1 MELNG
6 YWDAANVVPG
16 AAETGTAIRKLVRL
30 GLHQR
35 SAVDHA
41 GDPGVLHVDGND
53 GGAPAI
59 TETGGALTTLIATYA
74 GSTGITTA
82 EGLADAI
89 TRYVRGCLFSS
100 STTCVDRGAGL
111 KLWDIF
117 HSNPV
122 VVGPPNAGARELAY
136 KEFVTR
142 YAHRKRVIYA
152 GSNGGFVH
160 GFNTGEWD
168 TTLDPDNYNRG
179 TGAEEFGF
187 MAYPARKKI
196 RSLPTSTVTKLIT
209 MDGSPQ
215 AADIWLYPTA
225 TSVAGDATTWNTGAR
240 C

>member
-1 MELNG
+1 M
-6 YWDAANVVPG
+6 
-16 AAETGTAIRKLVRL
+16 
-30 GLHQR
+30 
-35 SAVDHA
+35 
-41 GDPGVLHVDGND
+41 
-53 GGAPAI
+53 
-59 TETGGALTTLIATYA
+59 
-74 GSTGITTA
+74 
-82 EGLADAI
+82 
-89 TRYVRGCLFSS
+89 
-100 STTCVDRGAGL
+100 
-111 KLWDIF
+111 
-117 HSNPV
+117 

-196 RSLPTSTVTKLIT
+196 RALPTSTVDEADH
-209 MDGSPQ
+209 DGRL
-215 AADIWLYPTA
+215 AAGGGRLALPDGHERGGRCDDLERR
-225 TSVAGDATTWNTGAR
+225 GAR